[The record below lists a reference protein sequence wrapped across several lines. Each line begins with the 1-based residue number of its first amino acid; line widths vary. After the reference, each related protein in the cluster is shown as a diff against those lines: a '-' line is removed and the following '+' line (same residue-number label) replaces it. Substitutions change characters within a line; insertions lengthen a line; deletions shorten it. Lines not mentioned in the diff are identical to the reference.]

1 MNEASFVSRGW
12 RMAAAAAC
20 AAAAIISIPA
30 CDLSVTNP
38 GPIQDSQLNK
48 AAVMGAL
55 VNGMSGDLSVAVG
68 QVSGDAALMGDG
80 LTNASNLV
88 APGHFAAG
96 IISPED
102 VNADWAAMQRA
113 RWTSETGLVRM
124 KTVLGSGFETNVNTP
139 RAYLYGGFANRMLG
153 ENSCQAVIDGGA
165 PQSDSVFFQRA
176 DSLFSRAIT
185 LATAQNNAT
194 VLSAAYGGR
203 ASVRADL
210 GNWTGAVADAK
221 LVPIAFHF
229 DAIMSTNTPRE
240 NNNVAQN
247 TVVAAQYSVY
257 GTQWSRADP
266 RTPWDTAKTAT
277 GAVQKGQNGSTPWFK
292 QGKYKTLASPIP
304 LTKGSEMLLIQAEA
318 ALLNGD
324 VPGAVALINQERASY
339 SLAPVTATTLD
350 TAWPL
355 LEKERGAV
363 LWLEG
368 RRLWDLRRW
377 NAASGPSHNS
387 FLDNRG
393 KCMPISANEAASNT
407 NIPSAG

>member
-1 MNEASFVSRGW
+1 MSESIIAGRRWWG
-12 RMAAAAAC
+12 AAAGC
-20 AAAAIISIPA
+20 AAIVLVPLVA

-38 GPIQDSQLNK
+38 GPIQDSQLNN

-68 QVSGDAALMGDG
+68 QVAGDAALIGDG

-96 IISPED
+96 IVSPED
-102 VNADWAAMQRA
+102 VNADWADMQRA
-113 RWTSETGLVRM
+113 RWTAETGLVRM
-124 KTVLGSGFETNVNTP
+124 KTVLGSGFESNANTP
-139 RAYLYGGFANRMLG
+139 RAYLYGGFANRLLG

-165 PQSDSVFFQRA
+165 PQSDSVYFQRA
-176 DSLFSRAIT
+176 DSLFTRAIA

-194 VLSAAYGGR
+194 ILNAAYGGR

-210 GNWTGAVADAK
+210 GNWSGAVADARM
-221 LVPIAFHF
+221 VPVAFHF
-229 DAIMSTNTPRE
+229 DATMSTNTPRE

-257 GTQWSRADP
+257 GTQWSRTDP
-266 RTPWDTAKTAT
+266 RTPWDTAKTSS
-277 GAVQKGQNGSTPWFK
+277 GAVQKGQNGTTPWFK

-318 ALLNGD
+318 ALQNGD
-324 VPGAVALINQERASY
+324 VSGAVTLINQERAFY
-339 SLAPVTATTLD
+339 SLTPVAAATAD
-350 TAWPL
+350 AAWPI

-377 NAASGPSHNS
+377 NAASGPAHNG
-387 FLDNRG
+387 FLDNRD
-393 KCMPISANEAASNT
+393 KCMPISANEAASNP
-407 NIPSAG
+407 NVPAAG